1 MGSLSETWFA
11 EGYIDFEQKKYTLL
25 AYLQEIN
32 RFFHQNMLYPQLSD
46 VIFHFNNL
54 RAFKENKALL
64 RQQFPKQLTAVNLER
79 LQLLYEQIS
88 EDDEL
93 MEELEN
99 ILRFALLSLDNTIR
113 EGTQIYDF
121 VEEQLN
127 ISPVGLL
134 PLDTHEGYLLLCDG
148 RYRDT
153 LVYTYRLSIFERHDE
168 KYRGIHTHFLEAYD
182 KNIGNTSEHIKTTLI
197 RRFRQLPNPAVYRI
211 ETDLV
216 FPVNETLLPVA
227 KRSLVKYLS
236 KDVA

>member
-11 EGYIDFEQKKYTLL
+11 DGYIDFEQKKYTLL

-32 RFFHQNMLYPQLSD
+32 RFFNQHMLYPQLSD

-54 RAFKENKALL
+54 RAFKENKEFL
-64 RQQFPKQLTAVNLER
+64 QQSFPKQLTAVNLEK
-79 LQLLYEQIS
+79 LQLLYQRIV

-99 ILRFALLSLDNTIR
+99 ILRFALQTLDHTIK
-113 EGTQIYDF
+113 EGTALYDL
-121 VEEQLN
+121 VEDALH

-134 PLDTHEGYLLLCDG
+134 PLDIREGYLLLCDG

-168 KYRGIHTHFLEAYD
+168 KYRGIHTHFIEAFD
-182 KNIGNTSEHIKTTLI
+182 KNIGNSSEHIKTVLI
-197 RRFRQLPNPAVYRI
+197 RRYRQLPNPAVYRV
-211 ETDLV
+211 ETDLA

-227 KRSLVKYLS
+227 KRTLVKYLS
-236 KDVA
+236 QHVA